1 MATGNDGE
9 LDFCSKDFDPLKA
22 LKAEESQL
30 VLPCP
35 DVRITVCL
43 NINEAMYTIK

>member
-1 MATGNDGE
+1 MATSNDKE
-9 LDFCSKDFDPLKA
+9 LDFYSNDFDPLKA

-35 DVRITVCL
+35 DVRIAVCL
-43 NINEAMYTIK
+43 NTNEEMYTIK